1 MLLQRLKEYADTRME
16 LPPQLYSDTAVRYI
30 IELDTT
36 GKPLGIID
44 TADPANPKTKRGQR
58 YAMPQVSRSV
68 GIAPLL
74 LADNAEYTLAL
85 GRETSKPDRVAACH
99 AAYRDILDRCAAATN
114 EPDLRAIQQFYAD
127 GGATLLILPADF
139 DRGTPM
145 TFRVDGLFPTALAGV
160 QAFWVAEHDPA
171 AKGAQTMQCI
181 VCGHERLVLE
191 RLQGKVK
198 GVPGGQTSGTSIIS
212 ANSTAFESY
221 GLEASLVA
229 PTCADCGERFT
240 KAVNELLG
248 NEQHRIIIGGAAFL
262 FWTREDVPFD
272 FGAALSKPEAPQIKA
287 LIDSV
292 RTGKRVPEVDDT
304 AFYATSLSGSGAR
317 VVVRDWIDTT
327 VGDAKHSLAR
337 WFQLQALTDDHGQLA
352 NPLGIYAL
360 AGATVRDMKDL
371 PTTTPRALLHAA
383 LTETPLPMA
392 LLYQAIRRS
401 RAEQGVTRQRA
412 ALIKLVL
419 LSHEPASKEA
429 TMVDLDQNHSDP
441 GYHCGRLLAVLADI
455 QEAAIGKAAIVDRF
469 YGTAS
474 SAPASVFGRLLRGAQ
489 PHIAK
494 LERDRRNVAVA
505 LQRRLEGVMSSLGSF
520 PKILTLEQQGLFA
533 LGFYHQRAYDR
544 AQMYANAARKQAAA
558 TATTDTTNT
567 GELSSNDEAE

>member
-1 MLLQRLKEYADTRME
+1 T
-16 LPPQLYSDTAVRYI
+16 
-30 IELDTT
+30 
-36 GKPLGIID
+36 LGIGGED
-44 TADPANPKTKRGQR
+44 A
-58 YAMPQVSRSV
+58 
-68 GIAPLL
+68 
-74 LADNAEYTLAL
+74 
-85 GRETSKPDRVAACH
+85 KPDRVAACH
-99 AAYRDILDRCAAATN
+99 ADYRDILDRCAAATN

-127 GGATLLILPADF
+127 GGAALLTLPADF
-139 DRGTPM
+139 DSGAWI
-145 TFRVDGLFPTALAGV
+145 TFRVDGLFPTALVSV
-160 QAFWVAEHDPA
+160 QAFWAAEHDLA

-181 VCGHERLVLE
+181 VCGHERPVLS

-198 GVPGGQTSGTSIIS
+198 GVPGGQMSGTSIIS

-221 GLEASLVA
+221 GLEASLIA

-240 KAVNELLG
+240 KAVNELLS

-272 FGAALSKPEAPQIKA
+272 FGTALNKPEAAQVKA
-287 LIDSV
+287 LIDSM
-292 RTGKRVPEVDDT
+292 RTGKHMPIDDT

-327 VGDAKHSLAR
+327 VGDAKNSLGR
-337 WFQLQALTDDHGQLA
+337 WFQLQAITDDRGQLA

-360 AGATVRDMKDL
+360 AGATVREMKDL

-383 LTETPLPMA
+383 LTGTPLPMS
-392 LLYQAIRRS
+392 LLYQAVRRS

-419 LSHEPASKEA
+419 LSHEPSSKEA
-429 TMVDLDQNHSDP
+429 TMIDLDQNHPDP
-441 GYHCGRLLAVLADI
+441 AYHCGRLLAVLADI

-505 LQRRLEGVMSSLGSF
+505 LQRRLEGVMSSLESF

-558 TATTDTTNT
+558 TASTDTTNT
-567 GELSSNDEAE
+567 GELFPNDEAE